1 MSVFLQGQR
10 RLPSDLLET
19 SVDPQPPAAQAT
31 SQQVMWARNVN
42 LCVLKTQIFNC
53 NYKIHIINI
62 YNTANID
69 LSKPILLKNVFLF

>member
-19 SVDPQPPAAQAT
+19 SVDLQPAAAQAT

-42 LCVLKTQIFNC
+42 LWAIKTQIFNH

-62 YNTANID
+62 YDTAKLD
-69 LSKPILLKNVFLF
+69 F